1 MNKYDLL
8 KQIGEICDQ
17 AEKTAAE
24 NEALKKEISRIDP
37 ETGDV
42 DPQAIRLQYLNT
54 KFAHEI
60 LRADYAMIEDGLKE
74 GDSYFDSKFISNW
87 SSSYP
92 KACKNMKFEVWL
104 NKISRNSV
112 FINKILDYFQMSD
125 LIALFKPHLALV
137 FDYLMKQIEVSSE
150 EKQ

>member
-24 NEALKKEISRIDP
+24 NEALKKEISRIAP

-87 SSSYP
+87 LSSYP
-92 KACKNMKFEVWL
+92 KVCKNMKFEVWL